1 MWSGAWL
8 WFGFMSL
15 MANETA
21 YLSMYS
27 LANFKKCLLKYCPFL
42 NCIVFFFFLI
52 LSSYILLPVMW
63 FSYIFSS
70 FGVLSP
76 VCLLSQW
83 RSLKHSFLFLV
94 WSSLLYLFASGCAR
108 LHCGAGFP
116 LAVACR
122 GLLSSLLLSL
132 CGLLL
137 WGTESQTRRLQEFGP
152 VALRSWLPGS
162 RARAQKL
169 RCVGLVALWHVG
181 SSWPRDQTHVPC
193 IGRQTP

>member
-27 LANFKKCLLKYCPFL
+27 LANFKKCLLKYWPIFKLYCL
-42 NCIVFFFFLI
+42 FFFLL
-52 LSSYILLPVMW
+52 LSFYILLSVMW

-94 WSSLLYLFASGCAR
+94 WSSLLYSFASGCAR

-122 GLLSSLLLSL
+122 GCSQACCSHCAGSC
-132 CGLLL
+132 CGAQNL
-137 WGTESQTRRLQEFGP
+137 RHARLQEFGP
-152 VALRSWLPGS
+152 VALWSWLPGS

-169 RCVGLVALWHVG
+169 RCVGLVALWDAG